1 MNNVLRWILLVC
13 TLAIGGCSYT
23 TWSGISASTDKDE
36 MAMREEI
43 RQAKLDPTLDDKA
56 RNERLFWLLRLS
68 AGWSLPLTQQLV
80 DQGVPVNYPN
90 GDKTFTDAYSPLHT
104 AIEKGQLDIAHYL
117 LEQGADPN
125 GAIGAIGMTFYP
137 LSEAV
142 SRENLAMVGL
152 LLEFGAN
159 PNVNDTNNGI
169 ALKYATYRNNEALI
183 KLLRDSG
190 AVLEPNEE
198 QELAHLQSDN
208 SRQQAALQVQLA
220 LKQDDWTK
228 LDRILKLFPEQQ
240 TNQDTNGRNLV
251 DQALGLGSIDCFTNL
266 QEKYDFSPP
275 SPDQVNEAII
285 AAIQKG
291 KRESLNRILKLM
303 PPIGDLLAAKREA
316 IIRQDQVSLRILL
329 DYNQKVDG
337 SLTGQMT
344 LLQLAVSRPSL
355 QLTELLLQHKAI
367 LQQIS
372 QVEPLTPLALSI
384 RQRQFVQTK
393 LLLAHGAK
401 PDSESPDEASAT
413 FLAIR
418 EEQDTLA
425 LSLLKLEENITVNRL
440 DTFYGLSLQ
449 KGLPDTTV
457 WLESS
462 GAKEDI
468 ASLRKRKAAQIAREE
483 RRLAEEKRDFE
494 REERRELAS
503 MRNNSEAYID
513 DSNTWV
519 GFATDLINETSRIA
533 QQNIEDTQ
541 RIRRQQQ
548 AQQKAQLDASRRV
561 WEREYNEKIRKFN
574 EQKAALLSISEQRN
588 DTINQQ
594 REQQLGKVRDMRET
608 ERQKEAEKQRIEQKE
623 IEKQEREQQKEA
635 ERLAKIEQ
643 KEREK
648 QERER
653 QKEAEQIA
661 QNKAKEDY
669 LSKLLAGARLGVK
682 KCSGAI
688 AVSGVLPKVT
698 PKIVECR
705 DVHFRVVCPASSRSE
720 TGVIKTFIGMNT
732 GCAGDYG
739 KISSDLGCKVE
750 ELRATAIKVTQCEF

>member
-23 TWSGISASTDKDE
+23 TWSGSSAAADKDE

-104 AIEKGQLDIAHYL
+104 AINKGQLDIAHYL

-142 SRENLAMVGL
+142 YRENLAMVGL

-169 ALKYATYRNNEALI
+169 ALKSASYRNNEPLI

-198 QELAHLQSDN
+198 QELAHLQPDN

-228 LDRILKLFPEQQ
+228 LDRLLKLSPEQQ
-240 TNQDTNGRNLV
+240 TNQDANGRNLA
-251 DQALGLGSIDCFTNL
+251 DQALALGSIDCFTNL
-266 QEKYDFSPP
+266 QAQYDFSPP
-275 SPDQVNEAII
+275 SPQQVDEALI

-291 KRESLNRILKLM
+291 KTESLALILNLM
-303 PPIGDLLAAKREA
+303 PPSGDLLVAKTEA

-337 SLTGQMT
+337 TLAGQMT
-344 LLQLAVSRPSL
+344 LLQLAVSRPSP

-367 LQQIS
+367 LKQIS

-384 RQRQFVQTK
+384 RQRQFSQTK

-418 EEQDTLA
+418 EGQDTLA
-425 LSLLKLEENITVNRL
+425 LSLLKLEGNLTVNRL

-449 KGLPDTTV
+449 KALPDTTV
-457 WLESS
+457 WLESR

-468 ASLRKRKAAQIAREE
+468 ASLRKRKAEQIAVEE
-483 RRLAEEKRDFE
+483 RRLAQEKRDFE

-503 MRNNSEAYID
+503 MRNNSEAYVD

-548 AQQKAQLDASRRV
+548 AQQKAQLDASRRA
-561 WEREYNEKIRKFN
+561 WELEYNEKIRKFN

-594 REQQLGKVRDMRET
+594 RQQLAKVREMRET
-608 ERQKEAEKQRIEQKE
+608 ERQKES
-623 IEKQEREQQKEA
+623 
-635 ERLAKIEQ
+635 ERLARIER

-653 QKEAEQIA
+653 QEEAEQIA
-661 QNKAKEDY
+661 KNKAKEDY
-669 LSKLLAGARLGVK
+669 LNKLLAGARLGVK
-682 KCSGAI
+682 ECNKAI
-688 AVSGVLPKVT
+688 AVSGVLPKIT

-705 DVHFRVVCPASSRSE
+705 DVHFRVVCPVSSRSE

-732 GCAGDYG
+732 GCAGDYS